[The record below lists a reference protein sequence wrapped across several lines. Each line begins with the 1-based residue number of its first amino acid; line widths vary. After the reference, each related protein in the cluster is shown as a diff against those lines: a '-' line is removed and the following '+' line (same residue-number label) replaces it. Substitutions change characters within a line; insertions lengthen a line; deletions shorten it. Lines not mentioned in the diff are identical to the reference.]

1 MRNRILMP
9 ALLLAMIAGC
19 DGPLNVQS
27 KNTIPTPDAIT
38 DSASARAAV
47 AGMYHGLQSLSNYGS
62 DVPELGDLSSDN
74 AEFSGT
80 ATSYG
85 EIDDNQITVFNT
97 AVLNIWAQFYDNI
110 NRSNEIL
117 DRVGALTN
125 IDTDTRNE
133 LMGEAYFVRALMYH
147 DLTKFF
153 GDVPIILHP
162 TTDPNAGSSITR
174 SPASAVYDQVEKDLD
189 SAQAGI
195 SQDTAV
201 TTASAAAVH
210 ALRAR
215 VLFYKGDYGGAA
227 TEAAAVENDPD
238 APAPRTLAPNYAD
251 LFTASGNRT
260 PEDIFKVVA
269 GVHADQQSFL
279 SYDYFAKAVG
289 GTYLLRPTVDLMKA
303 YQPGFDGT
311 SSGWNPSDLR
321 GQWNISYAGS
331 RRYGSKY
338 RSITGTENFPILRL
352 GEIVLINAEALARTG
367 HLPEAVAELNRTQA
381 RAQAPLFVLGSHT
394 TQQVIDA
401 IVAERR
407 LELAL
412 EGDRWFDLNRLGLTP
427 DVMEIDATQELYP
440 IPQSEIDVTPGLS
453 QNPGY

>member
-80 ATSYG
+80 STSYG

-97 AVLNIWAQFYDNI
+97 AVLSIWAQFYDNI

-174 SPASAVYDQVEKDLD
+174 APVSAVYDQIEKDLD

-195 SQDTAV
+195 SQDSSV
-201 TTASAAAVH
+201 TTASTAAVH
-210 ALRAR
+210 ALRSR
-215 VLFYKGDYGGAA
+215 VLFYKGGYAGTWGAG
-227 TEAAAVENDPD
+227 D
-238 APAPRTLAPNYAD
+238 
-251 LFTASGNRT
+251 
-260 PEDIFKVVA
+260 
-269 GVHADQQSFL
+269 H
-279 SYDYFAKAVG
+279 G
-289 GTYLLRPTVDLMKA
+289 GTMFGK
-303 YQPGFDGT
+303 
-311 SSGWNPSDLR
+311 
-321 GQWNISYAGS
+321 
-331 RRYGSKY
+331 
-338 RSITGTENFPILRL
+338 
-352 GEIVLINAEALARTG
+352 IVKIEAM
-367 HLPEAVAELNRTQA
+367 PQ
-381 RAQAPLFVLGSHT
+381 
-394 TQQVIDA
+394 D
-401 IVAERR
+401 
-407 LELAL
+407 
-412 EGDRWFDLNRLGLTP
+412 TP
-427 DVMEIDATQELYP
+427 AKVK
-440 IPQSEIDVTPGLS
+440 
-453 QNPGY
+453 